1 MRRLT
6 LILSDLYL
14 PEEAGRDAAIPAA
27 FALPH
32 LDWLLRFAQAHRIA
46 DWRHWLAADLGRADL
61 AQLSVATLAAR
72 EILDP
77 IQSESAWLAT
87 PVRLEAR
94 LDHVRMLERGL
105 PRLGAAERAEW
116 REEFARAFAPYALH
130 DAGPRGFLLTG
141 IAPAQIAT
149 VDPARL
155 LDADIAPAL
164 PSGVAARE
172 LRRLSAEI
180 EMWMHAAPINLAR
193 ERAGQPRLSSLWL
206 WGGGPNAATP
216 RAATPPPAAHS
227 LLKFHGDDPAFA
239 GIARAVSG
247 ALPAAVPAGFKAV
260 PELPDRLIVEL
271 TPMNGATNESL
282 SALDVDWF
290 APARAASSNGTLPVL
305 DIVANDRWFRIVA
318 RSGWRFWRRRIS
330 WLARLGQPRSQS
342 KA

>member
-1 MRRLT
+1 MHRLT

-14 PEEAGRDAAIPAA
+14 PEEAGRDAVIPTAL
-27 FALPH
+27 ALPH

-46 DWRHWLAADLGRADL
+46 DWRRWLAADLGRADL
-61 AQLSVATLAAR
+61 ATLPAATLAAR
-72 EILDP
+72 EILDAT
-77 IQSESAWLAT
+77 QGESAWLAT

-105 PRLGAAERAEW
+105 PRLAPAERAEW
-116 REEFARAFAPYALH
+116 CGEFARAFAPYALH

-141 IAPAQIAT
+141 IAPAEIAT

-155 LDADIAPAL
+155 LDADIAQAL
-164 PSGVAARE
+164 PVGAAARE
-172 LRRLSAEI
+172 LRQLSAEI

-206 WGGGPNAATP
+206 WGGGAIAPAP
-216 RAATPPPAAHS
+216 RAAAPPPAAHS
-227 LLKFHGDDPAFA
+227 LPKFHGDDPAFA

-247 ALPAAVPAGFKAV
+247 ALPAAVPTRFGAV
-260 PELPDRLIVEL
+260 PELTDRLMVEL
-271 TPMNGATNESL
+271 TPMNGAPNESL

-290 APARAASSNGTLPVL
+290 APARAALSNGTLPVL

-330 WLARLGQPRSQS
+330 WLARLGQPHNQS

>member
-14 PEEAGRDAAIPAA
+14 PKEAGRDAAIPAA
-27 FALPH
+27 LALPH
-32 LDWLLRFAQAHRIA
+32 LDWLLRFAQTHGMA
-46 DWRHWLAADLGRADL
+46 DWRRWLAADLGRADL
-61 AQLSVATLAAR
+61 AQLPAARLAAR
-72 EILDP
+72 AILDFP
-77 IQSESAWLAT
+77 FADSVWLAT

-94 LDHVRMLERGL
+94 LDHVRMLARGL
-105 PRLGAAERAEW
+105 PRLAAAERAQW
-116 REEFARAFAPYALH
+116 CEEFARAFAPYALH

-141 IAPAQIAT
+141 IAPAAIAA

-164 PSGVAARE
+164 PTGVAARE

-193 ERAGQPRLSSLWL
+193 ERAGLPRLSSLWL
-206 WGGGPNAATP
+206 WGGGLNAPATCEAASALAAVSTP
-216 RAATPPPAAHS
+216 R
-227 LLKFHGDDPAFA
+227 FFGDDPAFA
-239 GIARAVSG
+239 GLSHAVIG
-247 ALPAAVPAGFKAV
+247 APPATVPAGLAAV
-260 PELPDRLIVEL
+260 RALPDRLIVEL
-271 TPMNGATNESL
+271 TPMNGATSESL

-290 APARAASSNGTLPVL
+290 APARAALSNGTLPAL

-318 RSGWRFWRRRIS
+318 RPGWRIWRRRIS
-330 WLARLGQPRSQS
+330 WLARLGQPHRQS

>member
-14 PEEAGRDAAIPAA
+14 PEEAGRDAAFPAA
-27 FALPH
+27 LALPH
-32 LDWLLRFAQAHRIA
+32 LDWLLRFAQARRIA
-46 DWRHWLAADLGRADL
+46 DWRRWLAADLGRADL
-61 AQLSVATLAAR
+61 AKLSDATLAAHAMPDSTR
-72 EILDP
+72 GD
-77 IQSESAWLAT
+77 SVWLAT

-94 LDHVRMLERGL
+94 LDHVRLLERGL
-105 PRLGAAERAEW
+105 PRLALPERVEW
-116 REEFARAFAPYALH
+116 CEEFARAFAPYALH

-141 IAPAQIAT
+141 IAPAQIVT

-155 LDADIAPAL
+155 LDADIGRAL

-172 LRRLSAEI
+172 LRRLGAEI

-206 WGGGPNAATP
+206 WGGGLNTDAP
-216 RAATPPPAAHS
+216 RAAAPPPAAS
-227 LLKFHGDDPAFA
+227 SPLGFHGDDPAFA
-239 GIARAVSG
+239 GIAHAMSG
-247 ALPAAVPAGFKAV
+247 APPAAAPAGFDAM

-271 TPMNGATNESL
+271 TPMNGATDESL
-282 SALDVDWF
+282 SALDVNWF
-290 APARAASSNGTLPVL
+290 APARAALSNGTLPAL
-305 DIVANDRWFRIVA
+305 DIVANDRCFRIVA

-330 WLARLGQPRSQS
+330 WLARLRQPHRQS

>member
-27 FALPH
+27 LALPH

-46 DWRHWLAADLGRADL
+46 DWRRSLAADLGRADL
-61 AQLSVATLAAR
+61 ARLPAATLAAR
-72 EILDP
+72 GILDP
-77 IQSESAWLAT
+77 TQGESVWLAT

-105 PRLGAAERAEW
+105 PRLAAAERAEW
-116 REEFARAFAPYALH
+116 CEEFARVFAPYALH

-141 IAPAQIAT
+141 IAPALIAT

-164 PSGVAARE
+164 PAGAAARE

-180 EMWMHAAPINLAR
+180 EMWMHAAPINLGR
-193 ERAGQPRLSSLWL
+193 ERAGLPRLSSLWL
-206 WGGGPNAATP
+206 WGGGPNAPA
-216 RAATPPPAAHS
+216 PPEASPPTAAHS
-227 LLKFHGDDPAFA
+227 LLKFHGDDPAIA

-247 ALPAAVPAGFKAV
+247 ALPAAVPARFDAV
-260 PELPDRLIVEL
+260 RELPDRVIVEL
-271 TPMNGATNESL
+271 TPMNGASSESL

-290 APARAASSNGTLPVL
+290 APARAALSKGTLPVL

-318 RSGWRFWRRRIS
+318 WSGWRFWRRRIS
-330 WLARLGQPRSQS
+330 WLARLGQPHRQS